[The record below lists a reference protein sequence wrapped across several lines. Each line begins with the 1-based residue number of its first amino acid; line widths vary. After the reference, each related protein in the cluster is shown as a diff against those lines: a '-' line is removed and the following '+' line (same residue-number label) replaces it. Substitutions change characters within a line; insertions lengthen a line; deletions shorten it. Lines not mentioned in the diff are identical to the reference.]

1 MLAFK
6 VGALW
11 LQDSACCFQN
21 YFLIIC
27 VSSRK
32 ETIGEHAF
40 LPSMVPV
47 FAGAYISVDPYQQ
60 PPLVQRPHSECL
72 VERTS
77 VRI

>member
-6 VGALW
+6 VAALW
-11 LQDSACCFQN
+11 LHDSSCCFQN

-40 LPSMVPV
+40 LPSMVLL
-47 FAGAYISVDPYQQ
+47 FAGAYMCGSIPTATIG
-60 PPLVQRPHSECL
+60 PE
-72 VERTS
+72 TTF
-77 VRI
+77 